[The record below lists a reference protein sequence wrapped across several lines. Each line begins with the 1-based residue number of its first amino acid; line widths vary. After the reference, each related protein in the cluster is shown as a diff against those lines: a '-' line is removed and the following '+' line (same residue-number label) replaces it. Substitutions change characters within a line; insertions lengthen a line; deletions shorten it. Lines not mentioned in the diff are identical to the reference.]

1 MKKKI
6 GRKKMETIS
15 KEIEVGMQE
24 NERKEGEEEGLGGG
38 SDEKAKRDCS

>member
-24 NERKEGEEEGLGGG
+24 DEGEEEGLGGG
-38 SDEKAKRDCS
+38 SEKKAKGDCS